1 MKIGARNI
9 GPDYPPLIVAEIGI
23 NHNGDFLRAIDMIAA
38 AAEAGAEC
46 VKFQCHIVDE
56 EMVPNDIIPSNA
68 TESIWDMMTRCQFP
82 ERGEKELK
90 RFVESLG
97 MIYLSTP
104 FSIAAVER
112 LERLGVLAY
121 KVGSGELT
129 NRPLLERIAATGKPV
144 IVSTGMHGL
153 IPTVDRV
160 TARGEPLCGVDLAAL
175 HCVST
180 YPTRCKE
187 MNLERLSDLAVIMR
201 ETEDIV
207 GLSSHCPSIAPS
219 IAAVALGAS
228 IIEHHFT
235 TDRTLPGADNCFS
248 LTPPMLRDLITMSRE
263 AWEAMQ
269 PCDTSAAQ
277 SETAR
282 FAFPSIV
289 TLRAIGAGEVFS
301 ADNLGLKR
309 PGTGI
314 AAGDLPAM
322 LGKRATCDIPADV
335 MLDPN
340 DIGAAP

>member
-1 MKIGARNI
+1 MKIGTREI
-9 GPDYPPLIVAEIGI
+9 GPAFPPLVVAEIGI
-23 NHNGDFLRAIDMIAA
+23 NADGKFWLAMDMIKAA
-38 AAEAGAEC
+38 ADAGAEC
-46 VKFQCHIVDE
+46 VKFQCHIPAA

-68 TESIWDMMTRCQFP
+68 SESIWDMMNRCAFS
-82 ERGEKELK
+82 ENAEIAFK
-90 RFVESLG
+90 RFAEDLG

-104 FSIAAVER
+104 FSIEAVER

-121 KVGSGELT
+121 KIGSGELT
-129 NRPLLERIAATGKPV
+129 NRLLLERVAATGKPV
-144 IVSTGMHGL
+144 IVSTGMHADMQGL
-153 IPTVDRV
+153 WSIITDSFGRIG
-160 TARGEPLCGVDLAAL
+160 ARDVALL

-180 YPTRCKE
+180 YPSTPAD
-187 MNLERLSDLAVIMR
+187 MNLKRMR
-201 ETEDIV
+201 TVGAIFNSTV
-207 GLSSHCPSIAPS
+207 WGLSSHCPSIAPS

-235 TDRTLPGADNCFS
+235 IDRSLPGADNCFS

-269 PCDTSAAQ
+269 PSDTSAAQ
-277 SETAR
+277 SQTAR

-322 LGKRATCDIPADV
+322 LGKRSTCDIPADV
-335 MLDPN
+335 MLSPTDV
-340 DIGAAP
+340 GAA